1 MGEPDKSDL
10 NRALPIFIGV
20 DFGSWPRPDF
30 SRVVVAMGHARA
42 SAVEAS
48 VLAVRKALFQVEPD
62 WSAHTL
68 VEASDHAVAQ
78 VRAIYPEL
86 DEEAG
91 DALFWDYSW
100 AYK

>member
-1 MGEPDKSDL
+1 MDESEKSDL
-10 NRALPIFIGV
+10 NRAVPIFIGV
-20 DFGSWPRPDF
+20 GFGSWPQPDF
-30 SRVVVAMGHARA
+30 GRVVVAMGRARA

-48 VLAVRKALFQVEPD
+48 VQAVRKTLFQVEPD

-78 VRAIYPEL
+78 VRAIYPGL
-86 DEEAG
+86 DDEAG
-91 DALFWDYSW
+91 AALFWDYSW